1 MGFLI
6 IGAAG
11 NNGSDTPNYP
21 WGSCTSCI
29 VVEAHDTTDSIA
41 EFSSGCCSPSISA
54 FGRGT
59 DFCLVASESKFYGT
73 SSPTAIVTGALT
85 SVVPLL
91 WNVDEWH
98 KFEETLKKY
107 IADTAFGRGTDFC
120 LVASEGKFYVTSFP
134 TVIVTGALTS
144 VVPLIWNVDEW
155 RKFDETEKKDIAD
168 TESRVV
174 EEQIPEEILSQTTL
188 PGTPVQLPSS
198 SSSSIVDQPIRQLN
212 RKLFDSPYPTNPRT
226 SSTPFSNAPMMPT
239 TSTQLSQEIFRSG
252 FGARKRCLEELFGD
266 IQDIDDI
273 DDRNMCETII
283 AKRQKTEEEID
294 LEMIERIL
302 ELRKKRVVEVNAAKF
317 DDLDQLEALQKFKE
331 QNLSN
336 SIPKYP
342 FIPIRSD
349 GDRIYVRF
357 HSEDFESE
365 RIREIQCGKSFG
377 SIMSVAAKEQMWAL
391 AQKMVGDRMTATASI
406 PDVVVTADHL
416 IDSNLWVEKY
426 RPKKYLDLLSDESTN
441 RNLLKWLKMWD
452 KIVFQ
457 RNKRSNS
464 NNSKNFAE
472 KNGTPSKPTTTNT
485 VVRMQKIAL
494 LCGPPGLGKTTLA
507 HTIARHAGYNIVEI
521 NASDD
526 RSPEAFKLALE
537 NGTQMKS
544 FLTKDNRPNC
554 IILDEIDGAPVQSID
569 FLLKFV
575 AEKAVPTST
584 VKGKGK
590 AKQLLRRPIICI
602 CNDMYVPALRQ
613 LRQIAFVVSFPQM
626 ESGRLADRLH
636 MICRREKIAAD
647 FSSLL
652 ALAEKSGNDVRSCL
666 SMLQFFASVGKPLTI
681 IDVLKSNIGQKDMQK
696 GLFTIW
702 EAIFQIQRP
711 RRTLKDHDKENVNS
725 DQMVSM
731 TDTSAKSRMANVLNV
746 LHMNGDYSRLMNG
759 VFENYLKQ
767 KMPDPNMTGVAEGAD
782 WFCFSDR
789 VNQFIN
795 HKQNYSVYS
804 YMQYG
809 FVAWHLLF
817 ASMAWP
823 KIAFPKQGYEFTQKA
838 NVHKAIES
846 SLKKGFCATTRGV
859 GDGPCVILDT
869 ISLLR
874 KVISP
879 SLRTVSVELL
889 SPKERSDLKHAVD
902 VMVDLGLTYIQIKS
916 QDGTFQYRLE
926 PDIEILCN
934 FDSANKQHMN
944 YFSRQIISREVE
956 VEKMRRAGPKFKNNE
971 NRNAKS
977 ANCGK
982 ENVPNHLRTLN
993 PKSIQQAQQV
1003 TKQISK
1009 DIFGRVSTKSV
1020 PISVQDGGTDVIIKS
1035 SIWYK
1040 YKEGFNNAVRKD
1052 VTINHLL

>member
-1 MGFLI
+1 MLYDDELEI
-6 IGAAG
+6 EREI
-11 NNGSDTPNYP
+11 
-21 WGSCTSCI
+21 
-29 VVEAHDTTDSIA
+29 E
-41 EFSSGCCSPSISA
+41 
-54 FGRGT
+54 R
-59 DFCLVASESKFYGT
+59 ESQ
-73 SSPTAIVTGALT
+73 A
-85 SVVPLL
+85 
-91 WNVDEWH
+91 
-98 KFEETLKKY
+98 
-107 IADTAFGRGTDFC
+107 
-120 LVASEGKFYVTSFP
+120 
-134 TVIVTGALTS
+134 
-144 VVPLIWNVDEW
+144 
-155 RKFDETEKKDIAD
+155 
-168 TESRVV
+168 V

-188 PGTPVQLPSS
+188 PGIPVQLP
-198 SSSSIVDQPIRQLN
+198 SSSIVDQPIRQLN

-226 SSTPFSNAPMMPT
+226 SSTPGMPT

-266 IQDIDDI
+266 IQHIDDI
-273 DDRNMCETII
+273 DDRNICETII

-302 ELRKKRVVEVNAAKF
+302 ELRKQLVVEVNAAKF

-331 QNLSN
+331 QNLSS

-365 RIREIQCGKSFG
+365 RIQEIQCGKSFV
-377 SIMSVAAKEQMWAL
+377 SIMSVAAKEQMWAT
-391 AQKMVGDRMTATASI
+391 AQKMLGDRMTATASI

-452 KIVFQ
+452 KVVFQ
-457 RNKRSNS
+457 RDVDIKSLKKQTVQFQQLQKFRRKERNS
-464 NNSKNFAE
+464 LKTDYDE
-472 KNGTPSKPTTTNT
+472 HGRP
-485 VVRMQKIAL
+485 MQKIAL

-526 RSPEAFKLALE
+526 RTPEAFKLALE

-544 FLTKDNRPNC
+544 FLAKDNRPNC

-575 AEKAVPTST
+575 GEKVVQTSN

-652 ALAEKSGNDVRSCL
+652 ASAEKSGNDVRSCL
-666 SMLQFFASVGKPLTI
+666 SMLQFFVSAGKPLTI
-681 IDVLKSNIGQKDMQK
+681 IDVLKSNIGQKDMQ
-696 GLFTIW
+696 
-702 EAIFQIQRP
+702 IQRP
-711 RRTLKDHDKENVNS
+711 RRTLKDHDNEIANS
-725 DQMVSM
+725 EQMVSM
-731 TDTSAKSRMANVLNV
+731 TDTSAKSRMANVLHV

-767 KMPDPNMTGVAEGAD
+767 KMSDPNMTGVAEGAD

-823 KIAFPKQGYEFTQKA
+823 KITFPKQGYEIPNA
-838 NVHKAIES
+838 IRCPSVAGWVGHKFES
-846 SLKKGFCATTRGV
+846 SGGEAQLTGWMFNIHTADATT
-859 GDGPCVILDT
+859 P
-869 ISLLR
+869 
-874 KVISP
+874 
-879 SLRTVSVELL
+879 
-889 SPKERSDLKHAVD
+889 A
-902 VMVDLGLTYIQIKS
+902 
-916 QDGTFQYRLE
+916 
-926 PDIEILCN
+926 
-934 FDSANKQHMN
+934 
-944 YFSRQIISREVE
+944 
-956 VEKMRRAGPKFKNNE
+956 
-971 NRNAKS
+971 
-977 ANCGK
+977 
-982 ENVPNHLRTLN
+982 
-993 PKSIQQAQQV
+993 
-1003 TKQISK
+1003 TKQSGK
-1009 DIFGRVSTKSV
+1009 
-1020 PISVQDGGTDVIIKS
+1020 P
-1035 SIWYK
+1035 
-1040 YKEGFNNAVRKD
+1040 
-1052 VTINHLL
+1052 TIAAEPTTTTI

>member
-1 MGFLI
+1 M
-6 IGAAG
+6 
-11 NNGSDTPNYP
+11 SNYP
-21 WGSCTSCI
+21 T
-29 VVEAHDTTDSIA
+29 EEE
-41 EFSSGCCSPSISA
+41 EFEMLCDDELEIEKEME
-54 FGRGT
+54 R
-59 DFCLVASESKFYGT
+59 ESQ
-73 SSPTAIVTGALT
+73 A
-85 SVVPLL
+85 
-91 WNVDEWH
+91 
-98 KFEETLKKY
+98 
-107 IADTAFGRGTDFC
+107 
-120 LVASEGKFYVTSFP
+120 
-134 TVIVTGALTS
+134 
-144 VVPLIWNVDEW
+144 
-155 RKFDETEKKDIAD
+155 
-168 TESRVV
+168 V
-174 EEQIPEEILSQTTL
+174 EEPIPEEILSQTTL
-188 PGTPVQLPSS
+188 PGTPVQLPSC

-226 SSTPFSNAPMMPT
+226 SSTPFSNAPAMPT

-273 DDRNMCETII
+273 DDRNIETII

-302 ELRKKRVVEVNAAKF
+302 ELRKQRVVEVNAAKF

-331 QNLSN
+331 QNLSS

-406 PDVVVTADHL
+406 PDVVVTTDNL

-457 RNKRSNS
+457 RDVDIKSLKKQTVQFQQFQKFRR
-464 NNSKNFAE
+464 KE
-472 KNGTPSKPTTTNT
+472 RNT
-485 VVRMQKIAL
+485 LKTDYDEHGRPMQKIAL

-526 RSPEAFKLALE
+526 RTPEAFKLALE

-544 FLTKDNRPNC
+544 FLAKDNRPNC

-575 AEKAVPTST
+575 GEKVVQTSN

-636 MICRREKIAAD
+636 MICRRENITAD

-711 RRTLKDHDKENVNS
+711 RRTLKDHDNEIANS
-725 DQMVSM
+725 EQMVSM
-731 TDTSAKSRMANVLNV
+731 TDTSAKSRVANVLHV

-767 KMPDPNMTGVAEGAD
+767 KMPDANMTGVAEGAD

-869 ISLLR
+869 VSLLR

-934 FDSANKQHMN
+934 FETANKHHMN

-971 NRNAKS
+971 NRSAKS
-977 ANCGK
+977 TNCGK